1 MTKVRHPFF
10 IHKWGPDLPQTAHI
24 RFTRILSNHSKLRQ
38 LGRKPRGNFWVA
50 SGIGNLPPHFK
61 NSFPLPPPKQA
72 TAPKRKARL
81 AKAARH
87 QAKREKSDSGPTLE
101 GEEPTQ
107 QQQVNTALDIAVT
120 ASALLHDA
128 ADLAESDDS
137 GAAFWAIEDTR
148 CKRPMGNYDRDS
160 FQWRVMQQQNSNHQ
174 QQPPRAYYPPQ
185 DHHPASSNNSTA
197 ATYFLNEP
205 NMEQRRPQTNT
216 GAAGYGGNS
225 SAAYYGPPAGSKRP
239 RHSYER
245 SSPVDNP
252 TRYTDYHGLSAVPVK
267 EMQESPTMSS
277 ARNQQPQHSHHS
289 TMGSSAAATSTVS
302 SSSSYLPT
310 LDAGGLSLSYPSYS
324 SVQSPRMFEGETN
337 SLPAYHSEWF
347 LNRVSLNTPVGSSA
361 SNPNS
366 HATVSN
372 QQSHNQQ
379 QQQRSIDD
387 SRSSLASRISGTSL
401 LSPPAPHGNNN
412 NMFGSNEPPLM
423 NDYETGFYSL
433 WHGSNGANVMGYEP
447 DTDHHHASS
456 VGQDH
461 PVTGPLYMP
470 DEEELKMEYAPLS
483 EAFNQDELLE
493 DLYGPI
499 EAETTAA
506 VDASSAS
513 LGGPNHGLSIMVPD
527 RRDREPHM
535 ERLIGPGGELMKR
548 DRYADEVRASSYMN
562 TSKGGVI
569 TALGSPY
576 GTMSESTGGFRALAR
591 NAEIKRPAAGQ
602 KASSSYRNTAASS
615 TSAAAGRLSYGGSP
629 LGVSTGRDSIA
640 SVGHDSASV
649 TPGSD
654 SSRSGATTGDFT
666 TAAKRPRSRQ
676 CDFPGCLN
684 RARSHQKCKKH
695 GGAHQCVFEGC
706 TKNSQSR
713 GLCIAHGGGS
723 RCKVEGC
730 VRAAQ
735 SKGLCKSH
743 GGGEFCAVE
752 DCRKKAHLKHLC
764 RTHGGGVRCKNPKCS
779 KWAQRKGWCMAHAKE
794 FLGP

>member
-1 MTKVRHPFF
+1 M
-10 IHKWGPDLPQTAHI
+10 
-24 RFTRILSNHSKLRQ
+24 
-38 LGRKPRGNFWVA
+38 
-50 SGIGNLPPHFK
+50 
-61 NSFPLPPPKQA
+61 
-72 TAPKRKARL
+72 
-81 AKAARH
+81 
-87 QAKREKSDSGPTLE
+87 
-101 GEEPTQ
+101 
-107 QQQVNTALDIAVT
+107 T

-137 GAAFWAIEDTR
+137 GAAFWALEDTR
-148 CKRPMGNYDRDS
+148 LKRPMGNYDRDS
-160 FQWRVMQQQNSNHQ
+160 FQWRVMQQQNSNLQQQ
-174 QQPPRAYYPPQ
+174 QQPPSSTRAYYQSQ
-185 DHHPASSNNSTA
+185 DHHPTSSNS
-197 ATYFLNEP
+197 YFLNEP
-205 NMEQRRPQTNT
+205 AMEQRRQQTNT
-216 GAAGYGGNS
+216 AAGYGNN

-245 SSPVDNP
+245 SSPVGNAS
-252 TRYTDYHGLSAVPVK
+252 RFADYHGLSIVPVK
-267 EMQESPTMSS
+267 ELQESPTMSS
-277 ARNQQPQHSHHS
+277 ARNQHQQSHHNAS
-289 TMGSSAAATSTVS
+289 HHHSAMGSSTAATSTVSSS

-310 LDAGGLSLSYPSYS
+310 LDAGSLSYPSYS
-324 SVQSPRMFEGETN
+324 SVQSPRMYDGEAS

-347 LNRVSLNTPVGSSA
+347 MSRVSLNTPVGSSA
-361 SNPNS
+361 SNTNS
-366 HATVSN
+366 HATVSSSN

-379 QQQRSIDD
+379 QRSTDD
-387 SRSSLASRISGTSL
+387 SRAGHANRINSSSL
-401 LSPPAPHGNNN
+401 LSPPASHGNTNS
-412 NMFGSNEPPLM
+412 MFGSNDPPLM

-456 VGQDH
+456 VGHDH

-499 EAETTAA
+499 EAETATAVA
-506 VDASSAS
+506 VDSSAS
-513 LGGPNHGLSIMVPD
+513 LGGSNHGLSIMVPD
-527 RRDREPHM
+527 RREREPHM
-535 ERLIGPGGELMKR
+535 ERLIGSDLMKR
-548 DRYADEVRASSYMN
+548 DRYADDVRANSFMN
-562 TSKGGVI
+562 SGKCGVI

-576 GTMSESTGGFRALAR
+576 GTMNEPTGGFRALAR
-591 NAEIKRPAAGQ
+591 NAEIKRPASGQ
-602 KASSSYRNTAASS
+602 KASPSYRNTPAAS
-615 TSAAAGRLSYGGSP
+615 TQATAGRLSYGGSP
-629 LGVSTGRDSIA
+629 PGISTGRDSIA
-640 SVGHDSASV
+640 SVGHDSANV

-666 TAAKRPRSRQ
+666 TAGKRPRSRQ